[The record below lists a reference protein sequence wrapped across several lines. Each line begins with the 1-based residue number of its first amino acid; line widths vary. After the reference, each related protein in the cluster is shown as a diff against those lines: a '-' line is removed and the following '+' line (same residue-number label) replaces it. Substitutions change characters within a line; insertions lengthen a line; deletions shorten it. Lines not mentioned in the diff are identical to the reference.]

1 MIQMDN
7 IFNFNRE
14 EQINTLMNSFNKVVA
29 NNKIKLDPQI
39 PVTVYLEN
47 ERCRLRE
54 VAALVQRVM
63 NPERAWLPLSNKSQF
78 AEFLNQFNDDEISDL
93 F

>member
-1 MIQMDN
+1 MDK
-7 IFNFNRE
+7 IFNQNFIRE
-14 EQINTLMNSFNKVVA
+14 EQINYLMKSFNKVVA

-54 VAALVQRVM
+54 VAALIERVM
-63 NPERAWLPLSNKSQF
+63 TSERAWLPLSIKY
-78 AEFLNQFNDDEISDL
+78 
-93 F
+93 